1 MTLRSTITTQ
11 RADRNTVWQDLE
23 FYKLAVRTREK
34 RTIVLQNQLNT
45 MTLQKRELSEYSQR
59 LLDQLASEKQKTQR
73 LTLRIRKYS
82 KNVKSLHKRTSSLS
96 GLTRYQTAP
105 FQQEPDAPQ
114 RSRTVP
120 QEKVPAALDLKQ
132 DESCHDVV
140 NSKVEG
146 DAVSPATPSS
156 SSNIDLQKKRQELQ
170 QLEAQTLE
178 ILNQLQEETKM
189 LVGETKKSK
198 HKRRRRG
205 GTAAGGGGG
214 GNAAAS
220 TQRVPG
226 RRSKVM

>member
-1 MTLRSTITTQ
+1 MR
-11 RADRNTVWQDLE
+11 QDLE

-59 LLDQLASEKQKTQR
+59 LLDQLAAEKQKTQR

-105 FQQEPDAPQ
+105 FQQDAHSPQ

-120 QEKVPAALDLKQ
+120 QQEVPPALDLKT
-132 DESCHDVV
+132 DGASTTGSGDGDR
-140 NSKVEG
+140 VEG
-146 DAVSPATPSS
+146 DHVPPAKVPTASC
-156 SSNIDLQKKRQELQ
+156 NIDLQKKRQELQ

-189 LVGETKKSK
+189 LVGETKKNK
-198 HKRRRRG
+198 QKRRRRG
-205 GTAAGGGGG
+205 GGGT
-214 GNAAAS
+214 AAAS
-220 TQRVPG
+220 PQRSG
-226 RRSKVM
+226 QRARSKVVCNLVTFLV